1 MSKTKRQPIKAG
13 AVFAV
18 LYGISTLLGST
29 LQDKGYLCRPEP
41 RTVTLSVAE
50 GLIAFFLFVIV
61 IGDSQTRFA
70 AEAGRGRRQ
79 VTPERRGQ
87 KFSAR
92 RKESAALWLL
102 FMTADLIILL
112 GVYPGFFVYDAADEL
127 AMVQTRMFT
136 THHPLFHVLP
146 LGFFL
151 QLVHKLT
158 GSYNAGIFLYLL
170 LQAAVINAVF
180 VFMLTELSRERREGR
195 DQWFL
200 PVTVLF
206 LMFCP
211 TVTMF
216 VLCSTKDGLF
226 GASLILMTISLRRIV
241 KTPALLTGK
250 NPWKTLYIVSSAL
263 MMLYRR
269 NGVYAFAF
277 AGIFLLIWSFRKKL
291 FRQLLFCLLAALLL
305 QWGVNTALA
314 KAVGAKGGEH
324 QEALSVPIM
333 QLTRVYALDK
343 DSLSVSDQRAFEGLF
358 DTPVQDKYNPKLSDQ
373 VKLHFRNDVFDENPA
388 KYASLWL
395 RTGLSHPA
403 AYLNAWL
410 MTSYG
415 YWYSSGMIDCYKG
428 NTVYTFTY
436 GDSSYFGYE
445 TEQPGTRHSFI
456 PWIDRFYK
464 EVSLNPAVQKL
475 PVLHWLISPGALFWI
490 WVFLSFGIVLR
501 GSRTLL
507 IPYLPV
513 GAVFL
518 TVLLGP
524 CTLPRYVVYLWLGL
538 PLLLWDFLYC
548 RGRQGQ

>member
-1 MSKTKRQPIKAG
+1 
-13 AVFAV
+13 
-18 LYGISTLLGST
+18 
-29 LQDKGYLCRPEP
+29 
-41 RTVTLSVAE
+41 
-50 GLIAFFLFVIV
+50 
-61 IGDSQTRFA
+61 
-70 AEAGRGRRQ
+70 
-79 VTPERRGQ
+79 
-87 KFSAR
+87 
-92 RKESAALWLL
+92 
-102 FMTADLIILL
+102 
-112 GVYPGFFVYDAADEL
+112 
-127 AMVQTRMFT
+127 
-136 THHPLFHVLP
+136 
-146 LGFFL
+146 
-151 QLVHKLT
+151 
-158 GSYNAGIFLYLL
+158 
-170 LQAAVINAVF
+170 
-180 VFMLTELSRERREGR
+180 
-195 DQWFL
+195 
-200 PVTVLF
+200 
-206 LMFCP
+206 
-211 TVTMF
+211 
-216 VLCSTKDGLF
+216 
-226 GASLILMTISLRRIV
+226 
-241 KTPALLTGK
+241 
-250 NPWKTLYIVSSAL
+250 
-263 MMLYRR
+263 MLYRR

-277 AGIFLLIWSFRKKL
+277 AGIFLLIWSLRKKL

-343 DSLSVSDQRAFEGLF
+343 DSLSSEDQRAFKELF
-358 DTPVQDKYNPKLSDQ
+358 DTPVTDKYNPKLSDQ

-456 PWIDRFYK
+456 PWIDRFYR

>member
-1 MSKTKRQPIKAG
+1 MSRTKRQTIKAG

-29 LQDKGYLCRPEP
+29 LQGKGYLCRPET
-41 RTVTLSVAE
+41 RAVILSVTG

-61 IGDSQTRFA
+61 IGDSQTHFA
-70 AEAGRGRRQ
+70 AEAGRGRQQ

-127 AMVQTRMFT
+127 AMMFT

-277 AGIFLLIWSFRKKL
+277 AGIFLLIWSFRK
-291 FRQLLFCLLAALLL
+291 
-305 QWGVNTALA
+305 N
-314 KAVGAKGGEH
+314 
-324 QEALSVPIM
+324 
-333 QLTRVYALDK
+333 VYALDK
-343 DSLSVSDQRAFEGLF
+343 DSLPVSDQRAFEGLF

-490 WVFLSFGIVLR
+490 WVFLSFGI
-501 GSRTLL
+501 G
-507 IPYLPV
+507 
-513 GAVFL
+513 
-518 TVLLGP
+518 
-524 CTLPRYVVYLWLGL
+524 YVVYLWLGL

>member
-1 MSKTKRQPIKAG
+1 MSRTKQQTIKTG

-41 RTVTLSVAE
+41 RTVILSVAG

-226 GASLILMTISLRRIV
+226 GASLLLMTISLRRIV
-241 KTPALLTGK
+241 RTPALLTGK
-250 NPWKTLYIVSSAL
+250 NPWKTLFIVSSAL

-277 AGIFLLIWSFRKKL
+277 AGIFLLIWSFR
-291 FRQLLFCLLAALLL
+291 
-305 QWGVNTALA
+305 
-314 KAVGAKGGEH
+314 
-324 QEALSVPIM
+324 
-333 QLTRVYALDK
+333 
-343 DSLSVSDQRAFEGLF
+343 
-358 DTPVQDKYNPKLSDQ
+358 
-373 VKLHFRNDVFDENPA
+373 
-388 KYASLWL
+388 
-395 RTGLSHPA
+395 
-403 AYLNAWL
+403 
-410 MTSYG
+410 
-415 YWYSSGMIDCYKG
+415 
-428 NTVYTFTY
+428 
-436 GDSSYFGYE
+436 
-445 TEQPGTRHSFI
+445 
-456 PWIDRFYK
+456 
-464 EVSLNPAVQKL
+464 
-475 PVLHWLISPGALFWI
+475 
-490 WVFLSFGIVLR
+490 
-501 GSRTLL
+501 
-507 IPYLPV
+507 
-513 GAVFL
+513 
-518 TVLLGP
+518 
-524 CTLPRYVVYLWLGL
+524 
-538 PLLLWDFLYC
+538 
-548 RGRQGQ
+548 